1 MFHVEHEGAVTRVIA
16 VVNQKGGVGK
26 TTTAVN
32 LSAGLAL
39 AERRTVLVDLD
50 PQGNATT
57 GLGLNKAEPR
67 QTIYNVLLDGLPL
80 SQATAQ
86 TELAF
91 LSIVPSE
98 MDLVG
103 AEIELVSTPDRE
115 HRLKAAVDAA
125 RDQLDFIVIDCP
137 PSLGLLTLNAL
148 TAADSVLIPLQCE
161 YYAMEGLAQLIR
173 TINMVRERLNPR
185 LAVEGILFTM
195 FDGRTSLGGPGQER
209 GASAP
214 GRPDLLDGDSSQHS
228 PHRGAEPR
236 TPGVPLRPQV
246 VRLDCVPRAHQG
258 GAGPWLVDTGLV
270 GVWARCCHPAW
281 GRPSQR
287 RDPARRRSRS
297 TRSAP
302 IHSSPEKTLIS
313 ML

>member
-1 MFHVEHEGAVTRVIA
+1 MSKTLAI
-16 VVNQKGGVGK
+16 VNQKGGVGK

-39 AERRTVLVDLD
+39 AERRTVLIDLD

-67 QTIYNVLLDGLPL
+67 HTVYNVLLDGLPL
-80 SQATAQ
+80 REAIAPTG
-86 TELAF
+86 LPF
-91 LSIVPSE
+91 LGIVPSE

-103 AEIELVSTPDRE
+103 AEIELVGTSDRE
-115 HRLKAAVDAA
+115 HRLKTAVDTA
-125 RDQLDFIVIDCP
+125 RDEFDFIVIDCP

-195 FDGRTSLGGPGQER
+195 FDGRTSLAAQVKNEVHQHLGGQTFATVIPRNVRLTE
-209 GASAP
+209 AP
-214 GRPDLLDGDSSQHS
+214 SHGRPVFLYDLRSSGS
-228 PHRGAEPR
+228 IAYLEL
-236 TPGVPLRPQV
+236 TKEV
-246 VRLDCVPRAHQG
+246 
-258 GAGPWLVDTGLV
+258 LVHG
-270 GVWARCCHPAW
+270 
-281 GRPSQR
+281 
-287 RDPARRRSRS
+287 
-297 TRSAP
+297 
-302 IHSSPEKTLIS
+302 
-313 ML
+313 

>member
-1 MFHVEHEGAVTRVIA
+1 MARVIA

-67 QTIYNVLLDGLPL
+67 QTVYNVLLDGLPL
-80 SQATAQ
+80 SEATAP
-86 TELAF
+86 TEVPF
-91 LSIVPSE
+91 LGIVPSE

-103 AEIELVSTPDRE
+103 AEIELVGTSDRE
-115 HRLKAAVDAA
+115 HRLKVAIDAA
-125 RDQLDFIVIDCP
+125 RDELDFIVIDCP

-173 TINMVRERLNPR
+173 TVNMVRARLNPR

-195 FDGRTSLGGPGQER
+195 FDGRTSLAAQVKNEVHQHLGGQTFATVIPRNVRLTE
-209 GASAP
+209 AP
-214 GRPDLLDGDSSQHS
+214 SHGRPVFLYDLRSSGS
-228 PHRGAEPR
+228 IAYLEL
-236 TPGVPLRPQV
+236 TKEV
-246 VRLDCVPRAHQG
+246 
-258 GAGPWLVDTGLV
+258 LVHD
-270 GVWARCCHPAW
+270 
-281 GRPSQR
+281 
-287 RDPARRRSRS
+287 
-297 TRSAP
+297 
-302 IHSSPEKTLIS
+302 
-313 ML
+313 